1 MRSFHP
7 VLPPNDT
14 VAVQVVLSVEDQA
27 HMSLLGALQIQTI
40 TEGNS
45 QNELDDSAQG
55 QPRSILMATVKH
67 RSTL

>member
-27 HMSLLGALQIQTI
+27 HMSLLGAQIQTV
-40 TEGNS
+40 TEGNN

>member
-27 HMSLLGALQIQTI
+27 HLSLLGAQIQTV
-40 TEGNS
+40 TEGNN

>member
-1 MRSFHP
+1 VRSFHP

-27 HMSLLGALQIQTI
+27 HMSLLGAQIQTV
-40 TEGNS
+40 TEGNN